1 MLDPAFQCTR
11 QKGLY
16 KEAFKHIYCV
26 VVFDNNFFDILYDV
40 SSLAP
45 VILGLQRCTINS
57 CFEKKV
63 YDAVY
68 SMINEYKFDWYQDL
82 VPQQRQHSLILTS
95 IDGITFKSVVSPR
108 FVGWV
113 DYG

>member
-1 MLDPAFQCTR
+1 MLGR
-11 QKGLY
+11 
-16 KEAFKHIYCV
+16 EA
-26 VVFDNNFFDILYDV
+26 
-40 SSLAP
+40 SRLAKYF
-45 VILGLQRCTINS
+45 GLQRDDILCGIYS